1 MINIILITKNDYYYN
16 EVIKYAKKCSW
27 KACAS
32 LASKMESDYFKDW
45 QRVIVT
51 LVDGHIAGFATV
63 VAIDSIENSGYL
75 PFIGY
80 VYVDKE
86 YRGKRLS
93 QKMINEAIK
102 YLKSLGFKKVYIH
115 SGEVGIYEKFG
126 FIEID
131 KALNKHNEL
140 ETIYE
145 KVIS

>member
-1 MINIILITKNDYYYN
+1 MIDIMLITKNDYYYN
-16 EVIKYAKKCSW
+16 EVIRYAKKCSW
-27 KACAS
+27 KAGAS

-51 LVDGHIAGFATV
+51 LVDGHVVGFATI
-63 VAIDSIENSGYL
+63 VATDSIENTGYM

-80 VYVDKE
+80 VYVDSNF
-86 YRGKRLS
+86 RGKRLS

-115 SGEVGIYEKFG
+115 SGEVGLYEKFG
-126 FIEID
+126 FKEID

-145 KVIS
+145 KVIC

>member
-27 KACAS
+27 KAGAS
-32 LASKMESDYFKDW
+32 LVSKMESDYFKDW

-51 LVDGHIAGFATV
+51 LVDGYIVGFATV